1 MSSKS
6 VNFGDK
12 KIKKSDFYKNKKVAK
27 IDDVD
32 VNKILVSKEE
42 PYGTKNS
49 FKYFIGYNDNDVIRP
64 LCIKLSQM
72 TGYIRTFESNT
83 TMSVKICDKQLLKKY
98 NQIWKRVEKLLKIE
112 FDSKPVYGDD
122 DKYIKTKIIM
132 HGDSMFTN
140 FQGKRMPKEKAPC
153 KCLSMIMLDSVNKAK
168 KKYYPQTLL
177 EECKYEQEEIK
188 MENLIDDNIEKSES
202 DESASESNDET
213 EYDDESNE

>member
-72 TGYIRTFESNT
+72 TGYVRTFESNT
-83 TMSVKICDKQLLKKY
+83 TMSFKINDKQLLKKY
-98 NQIWKRVEKLLKIE
+98 NQIWKRVENLVKIE

-122 DKYIKTKIIM
+122 NKYITTKIVTYNGI
-132 HGDSMFTN
+132 MFTN
-140 FQGKRMPKEKAPC
+140 FKVK
-153 KCLSMIMLDSVNKAK
+153 KCLKR
-168 KKYYPQTLL
+168 KYH
-177 EECKYEQEEIK
+177 
-188 MENLIDDNIEKSES
+188 
-202 DESASESNDET
+202 ASFCE
-213 EYDDESNE
+213 